1 MGIMSLVVLMVIL
14 DKLWLFCKLDP
25 GLKLF
30 TIALLWLLYITAL
43 PLCIGVGLVFL
54 SDINN
59 DQLGK
64 RLHLVFVA
72 MVIPWSLGSLPVYH
86 VYQNMLDSLAA
97 ASCKLDKADGLGG

>member
-1 MGIMSLVVLMVIL
+1 MCQLS
-14 DKLWLFCKLDP
+14 FAQNNLDP
-25 GLKLF
+25 GLQIF
-30 TIALLWLLYITAL
+30 IIAPLWMAYMTAL
-43 PLCIGVGLVFL
+43 FLFLGAGLVFL

-86 VYQNMLDSLAA
+86 VYQNLLDSLAA